1 MNVLIMFPPLKAIG
15 GVAGYYSSILPI
27 LAGRQ
32 DIRLSYVETG
42 TCHLEGALKYVYRY
56 IRFFID
62 QIMFQKRIS
71 RDTVDLVHLNVSLNF
86 NSFIREGIFIYLAKK
101 KHLPVLVFFRG
112 WELPFERQVEGRFQW
127 FFKKTYMKAD
137 GFVVL
142 SKSFEEKL
150 RSWGITVPIYH
161 GTVTVDEWLLSD
173 FSIEEKVALLR
184 SSTHT
189 KILFLSRLEKEKGI
203 FETLEALSLLLR
215 RGHHVSLTI
224 AGDGPAMT
232 ELRKYLARDYRD
244 ANSVELTGYVVGN
257 SKKEVFKSHHIF
269 CFPTYHAEGMPN
281 AVLEAMAFGMPVVT
295 RAVGGLRDF
304 FENGKMGYITE
315 SKASTTIAELLERL
329 ILDKTTM
336 IDMALHNHS
345 YTKENF
351 MARKVAEKLVGIYRG
366 VYQTAINESGKKA
379 H

>member
-15 GVAGYYSSILPI
+15 GVAGYYRSILPI
-27 LAGRQ
+27 LAERQ

-42 TCHLEGALKYVYRY
+42 TCHLDGALKYVYRY

-62 QIMFQKRIS
+62 QIMFQKHIS
-71 RDTVDLVHLNVSLNF
+71 RDTVDLVHLNASLNF

-101 KHLPVLVFFRG
+101 RHLPVLVFFRG
-112 WELPFERQVEGRFQW
+112 WELPFERHVEGRFRW
-127 FFKKTYMKAD
+127 FFKKTYMRAD

-142 SKSFEEKL
+142 SSAFEEKL
-150 RSWGITVPIYH
+150 RSWGVTVPIYRS
-161 GTVTVDEWLLSD
+161 TVTVDEKLLSD
-173 FSIEEKVALLR
+173 FSIEKKLALLR
-184 SSTHT
+184 DSTHT
-189 KILFLSRLEKEKGI
+189 KILFLARLEKEKGI
-203 FETLEALSLLLR
+203 FETLEALGILLQ

-224 AGDGPAMT
+224 AGDGPAMA
-232 ELRKYLARDYRD
+232 ELRRYLARDYLYRD
-244 ANSVELTGYVVGN
+244 KVALTGYVVGEA
-257 SKKEVFKSHHIF
+257 KKEVFESHHIF
-269 CFPTYHAEGMPN
+269 CFPTYFSEGMPN

-329 ILDKTTM
+329 ILDKMTM
-336 IDMALHNHS
+336 IDMALYNHS

-366 VYQTAINESGKKA
+366 VYQTAIHENGKKA
-379 H
+379 Y